1 MSYKNQIVSVII
13 PAHNEALSIGLVV
26 AELKSLQINGGPL
39 VDTIIVCDNASDDN
53 TTGLARDAGATVI
66 VEKNKGYGFACLAAM
81 RLLDRK
87 LQDSADRGYVV
98 FVDGDHSVDT
108 NEIPKLLALL
118 DSGYDLVVG
127 SRENDALQR
136 GALGMHQR
144 FGNKLASLLIR
155 LLWQQS
161 VTDLGPFRA
170 IRYSALQLIDM
181 QDQRFGWTVEMQVKA
196 IQAGLKYTE
205 APVATR
211 RRIGVSKISGTIS
224 GTIGAAI
231 GIFSKIFR
239 LYLAESQFTKSLGKV
254 AKPKHKTRQ
263 A

>member
-1 MSYKNQIVSVII
+1 MSYKNQTISVII

-26 AELKSLQINGGPL
+26 AELKSLQYSGRPL

-53 TTGLARDAGATVI
+53 TTQLARDAGATV
-66 VEKNKGYGFACLAAM
+66 VMEKNKGYGFACLAA
-81 RLLDRK
+81 LGVLDRK
-87 LQDSADRGYVV
+87 LHQSADKGYVV
-98 FVDGDHSVDT
+98 FIDGDHSVDA
-108 NEIPKLLALL
+108 NEVPKLLASL
-118 DSGYDLVVG
+118 DNGFDLVVG

-136 GALGMHQR
+136 GALSPHQR

-155 LLWQQS
+155 LLWRHS
-161 VTDLGPFRA
+161 LTDLGPFRA

-196 IQAGLKYTE
+196 IQTKLKYTE
-205 APVATR
+205 VPVSTR
-211 RRIGVSKISGTIS
+211 RRIGVSKISGTMS

-239 LYLAESQFTKSLGKV
+239 LYLAGAQFTKSVNAV
-254 AKPKHKTRQ
+254 AKEKHKTRQ